1 MSVEERAA
9 ELNSLA
15 EKIKGSFVRF
25 NSQFKSISSKRIR
38 LKRNIEERKERDVK
52 IKASS
57 SSFGKSVDNVKS
69 KVLSGPSDILGKVL
83 GFASMLLFGVG
94 LANIFKVNKK
104 IDDESDMMKEKSDA
118 TGNFITGM
126 IDGIKGFMG
135 GFGKLYQKTDGTFDD
150 LDNSLEDAQGELSKF
165 SGETDKLNDF
175 DLKNILTNSKA
186 DDDDDDDDD
195 KSEDDGVDPIFKKPI
210 ANSLTSDGK
219 TDKNAIK
226 TRDELAKEGIEVRKV
241 SKVTGDEKKQVSKF
255 EDILDRTDITNA
267 NIRDLTLDEGETFQ
281 YDGKTYKAG
290 DIIIIKETVNVQSAG

>member
-69 KVLSGPSDILGKVL
+69 KVLSGPTDILGKVL

-195 KSEDDGVDPIFKKPI
+195 KSEDDGVDPIFK
-210 ANSLTSDGK
+210 NLF
-219 TDKNAIK
+219 
-226 TRDELAKEGIEVRKV
+226 L
-241 SKVTGDEKKQVSKF
+241 
-255 EDILDRTDITNA
+255 IL
-267 NIRDLTLDEGETFQ
+267 
-281 YDGKTYKAG
+281 
-290 DIIIIKETVNVQSAG
+290 

>member
-69 KVLSGPSDILGKVL
+69 KVLSGPTDILGKVL

-241 SKVTGDEKKQVSKF
+241 SKLTGDEKKQVSKF

-290 DIIIIKETVNVQSAG
+290 DIIIIKETVNVN

>member
-69 KVLSGPSDILGKVL
+69 KVLSGPTDILGKVL

-104 IDDESDMMKEKSDA
+104 IDDESNMMKEKSDA

-241 SKVTGDEKKQVSKF
+241 SKLTGDEKKQVSKF

-290 DIIIIKETVNVQSAG
+290 DIIIIKETVNVN

>member
-69 KVLSGPSDILGKVL
+69 KVLSGPTDILGKVL

-241 SKVTGDEKKQVSKF
+241 SKLTGDEKKQVSKF

>member
-241 SKVTGDEKKQVSKF
+241 SKLTGDEKKQVSKF

-290 DIIIIKETVNVQSAG
+290 DIIIIKETVNVN

>member
-69 KVLSGPSDILGKVL
+69 KVLSGPTDILGKVL

-126 IDGIKGFMG
+126 IGGIKGFMG

-241 SKVTGDEKKQVSKF
+241 SKLTGDEKKQVSKF

-290 DIIIIKETVNVQSAG
+290 DIIIIKETVNVN

>member
-15 EKIKGSFVRF
+15 EKIKGSFIRF

-186 DDDDDDDDD
+186 DDDDDDDDE
-195 KSEDDGVDPIFKKPI
+195 SEDEGVDPIFKKPI
-210 ANSLTSDGK
+210 ANSLSRDGK
-219 TDKNAIK
+219 TDKNAIR

-241 SKVTGDEKKQVSKF
+241 SKLTGDEKKQVSKF
-255 EDILDRTDITNA
+255 EDILDRTDITKA
-267 NIRDLTLDEGETFQ
+267 NIRDITLDEGETFQ

>member
-69 KVLSGPSDILGKVL
+69 KVLSGPTDILGKVL

-195 KSEDDGVDPIFKKPI
+195 KSEDDGVDPIFKNPI

-219 TDKNAIK
+219 TAKNAIK

-241 SKVTGDEKKQVSKF
+241 SKLTGDEKKQVSKF

-290 DIIIIKETVNVQSAG
+290 DIIIIKETVNVN

>member
-69 KVLSGPSDILGKVL
+69 KVLSGPTDILGKVL

-241 SKVTGDEKKQVSKF
+241 SKLTGDEKKQVSKF

-267 NIRDLTLDEGETFQ
+267 NI
-281 YDGKTYKAG
+281 
-290 DIIIIKETVNVQSAG
+290 

>member
-69 KVLSGPSDILGKVL
+69 KVLSGPTDILGKVL

-241 SKVTGDEKKQVSKF
+241 SKLTGDEKKQVSKF
-255 EDILDRTDITNA
+255 EDILDRTDITNP

-290 DIIIIKETVNVQSAG
+290 DIIIIKETVNVN